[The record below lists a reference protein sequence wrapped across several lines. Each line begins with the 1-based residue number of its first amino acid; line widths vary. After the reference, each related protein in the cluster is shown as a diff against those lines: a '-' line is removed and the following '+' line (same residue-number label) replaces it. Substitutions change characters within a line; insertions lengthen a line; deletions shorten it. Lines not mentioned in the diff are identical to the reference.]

1 MLLRKP
7 PCFLSYKPQLR
18 SWRSSQ
24 KKNHLLESSLFNVN
38 SELEGLRIKSKI
50 LEDSCL
56 LFDHEKSS
64 LTSDKEMLVSQ
75 LNITHQTLKDLG
87 KKHSELELKHLEL
100 KGKSIP
106 ELCN

>member
-1 MLLRKP
+1 M
-7 PCFLSYKPQLR
+7 
-18 SWRSSQ
+18 
-24 KKNHLLESSLFNVN
+24 N

-100 KGKSIP
+100 KGGFFSGAHSCS
-106 ELCN
+106 LQGQG